1 MTSFT
6 LRDNDDLLMP
16 EDFGHLNL
24 ALARAHTF
32 PWFGRPWTVYDPTG
46 SPAYSHRYPR
56 LAGEPS

>member
-1 MTSFT
+1 MNSFT

-24 ALARAHTF
+24 ALARAHAF

-46 SPAYSHRYPR
+46 SPAYSHRYPD
-56 LAGEPS
+56 